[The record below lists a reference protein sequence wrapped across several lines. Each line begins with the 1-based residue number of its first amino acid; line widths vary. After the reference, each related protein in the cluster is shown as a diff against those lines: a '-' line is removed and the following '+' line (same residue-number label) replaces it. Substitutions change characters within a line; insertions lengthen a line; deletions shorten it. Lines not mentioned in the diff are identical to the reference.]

1 MKLLKLMKKFLCLGC
16 TSLLVVGNTLA
27 VEGDASSSSDQEVY
41 HEKPVYILDDNN
53 LTDFSVLSNRS
64 FHIRDK
70 YMTHIIGLFYKC
82 CNFAK
87 QIDSVNPPEELSP
100 KLNQKIFRTTLILEE
115 IRQYIFN
122 YCDYMDTTFLDARK
136 GYTVEEN
143 DECINILYNVFFNFE
158 RVYNRISEIMA
169 LTRPYKQYDNI
180 RATWK
185 EFKKELKYRT
195 MNFILF
201 TKVQNNCTYD
211 GSIPLR

>member
-16 TSLLVVGNTLA
+16 TSLLMVGNA
-27 VEGDASSSSDQEVY
+27 FADGDNTSPSEDDICK
-41 HEKPVYILDDNN
+41 EKQTYVLDDNN

-82 CNFAK
+82 CNFTK
-87 QIDSVNPPEELSP
+87 QINSVDAPEELSL
-100 KLNQKIFRTTLILEE
+100 KLNRKIFRTNFILEE
-115 IRQYIFN
+115 IRQYILN

-136 GYTVEEN
+136 GYSIEEN

-201 TKVQNNCTYD
+201 TKIQNNCTYD